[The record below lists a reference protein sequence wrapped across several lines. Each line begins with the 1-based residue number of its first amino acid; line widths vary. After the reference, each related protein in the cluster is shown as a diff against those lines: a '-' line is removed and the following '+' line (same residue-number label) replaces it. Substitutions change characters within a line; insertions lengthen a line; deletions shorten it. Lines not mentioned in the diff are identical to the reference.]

1 MSQSSDPSL
10 KPISLDYARSTHVS
24 RLAKIAMWLSILS
37 IPLFFLV
44 VPALLALAVAWLA
57 GHRIR
62 NRPDLLAGLGFVKI
76 ADACALVSVVC
87 FLIMLAL
94 PSGLRGRHEL
104 SGRSYCAANLRG
116 IVQSMN
122 IYATDHG
129 GVFPIVPYA
138 PYSAAINAGIA
149 PGLHPTDARARVA
162 ALSAGSPHAGS
173 VTASLWLLALN
184 NQISPKQFV
193 CKYDPWSKGGSAPI
207 NDKAGMFYDAF
218 PDLEHL
224 SYSFAYPWQH
234 DGTPG
239 KWWTDITDSSL
250 PIASDMAPEQ
260 GTGTPARV
268 LNPASEPADR
278 KTWNS
283 GNHQGDGMNVAY
295 SDVHVEWV
303 RKPTIGQ
310 NNDNIF
316 TLSDVISIGPREF
329 GGIPINKTPI
339 QLHSKSF
346 PFDIVMVPVRNEST
360 GKL

>member
-1 MSQSSDPSL
+1 MSQSPQ
-10 KPISLDYARSTHVS
+10 PIALDYARSTHVS

-37 IPLFFLV
+37 IPLFFLI
-44 VPALLALAVAWLA
+44 VPALLALACAWLA

-62 NRPDLLAGLGFVKI
+62 NRPDLLAGTGFVKI
-76 ADACALVSVVC
+76 ADACALVSVAL
-87 FLIMLAL
+87 FLV
-94 PSGLRGRHEL
+94 GLGLNPWGRRGHEF

-122 IYATDHG
+122 IYAADHG
-129 GVFPIVPYA
+129 GVFPIVPFA
-138 PYSAAINAGIA
+138 PHSATINAGIA

-173 VTASLWLLALN
+173 VTASLWLLVLN
-184 NQISPKQFV
+184 NQISTKQFV
-193 CKYDPWSKGGSAPI
+193 CKYDPWSNGGSAPI
-207 NDKAGMFYDAF
+207 TDKAGMFYDAF
-218 PDLEHL
+218 PGLQHL

-260 GTGTPARV
+260 GTGRPARNV
-268 LNPASEPADR
+268 NPTAQPTDN

-283 GNHQGDGMNVAY
+283 GVHNGDGQNVAF

-316 TLSDVISIGPREF
+316 TLSDVISRGPREF

-339 QLHSKSF
+339 QLHSTSS